1 MRIEKASLGSENAK
15 HFCGSYCGNSPSF
28 FAVFWAEKR
37 GIFRIKEEEREGI
50 LGGFSGGFL
59 VFFGVILGCFLK
71 YF

>member
-1 MRIEKASLGSENAK
+1 MGIEKASLGSENAK

-37 GIFRIKEEEREGI
+37 GIFRIKEEEREVV
-50 LGGFSGGFL
+50 LGGFSG
-59 VFFGVILGCFLK
+59 VFFGVFRVILGCFLK